1 MFCVV
6 PTLSPVDVR
15 MLREDP
21 GTITVFWQP
30 FTLVEA
36 RGFIEYIVKLYAVV
50 TTKRQDPESIMQRVS
65 MNQSNAVFTGIDLSI
80 QITRHLWAL
89 YHPLIMQLDQVST

>member
-1 MFCVV
+1 
-6 PTLSPVDVR
+6 

-50 TTKRQDPESIMQRVS
+50 TTKRQDPESMMQRVS
-65 MNQSNAVFTGIDLSI
+65 MNQSNAVFTGVDINRDYEASVGTISLSNNATGLGKHI
-80 QITRHLWAL
+80 ANYPQFPPDH
-89 YHPLIMQLDQVST
+89 HC